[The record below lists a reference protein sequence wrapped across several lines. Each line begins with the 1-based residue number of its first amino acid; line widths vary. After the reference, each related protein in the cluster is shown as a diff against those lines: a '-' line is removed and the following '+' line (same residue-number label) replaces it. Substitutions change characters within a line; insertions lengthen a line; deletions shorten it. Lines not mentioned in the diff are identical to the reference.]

1 MLPWSCRDL
10 FPSDSSSS
18 QGPQSFTPSLLTG
31 PRVSPRMVTVQL
43 KPHVPSNTGNW
54 QERTAKDKRAEINH
68 FMGLFQMNALIG
80 SCILS
85 LCPRHKTT
93 PLYDISR
100 LYGSP
105 MHKLL
110 GEGKEVISSVDK
122 IQNKTTG
129 PNGSNLQL
137 KANSFPLQKFLWIT
151 CTFI

>member
-1 MLPWSCRDL
+1 
-10 FPSDSSSS
+10 
-18 QGPQSFTPSLLTG
+18 
-31 PRVSPRMVTVQL
+31 
-43 KPHVPSNTGNW
+43 
-54 QERTAKDKRAEINH
+54 
-68 FMGLFQMNALIG
+68 MNALIG

-129 PNGSNLQL
+129 PTGSNLQL

-151 CTFI
+151 CTFIQVLHLLAQMILAYQFLCFCAPIEKIFAKDTPACLHKGFPLQSCLDLVSLVLILLPGNFHIISLPTVNSY